1 MYISRLNFYS
11 VPGKTRELE
20 ERLGRLLELVAKFGG
35 ERPRILRTHLAS
47 LGAPDLIFEQEVT
60 DLNALE
66 DQIQKVTGSQEFQQW
81 TQEISELLAQSS
93 KREIFEVSKS

>member
-1 MYISRLNFYS
+1 MYVSRLNFYS

-20 ERLGRLLELVAKFGG
+20 ERLGRLLELVKKFGG

-47 LGAPDLIFEQEVT
+47 LGAPDLVFEQEVT

-81 TQEISELLAQSS
+81 TQEISDLMAQSS
-93 KREIFEVSKS
+93 KREIFEVSNS